1 MRWQGLGRVR
11 PVGHLALAAWLVAP
25 LGWSSRVAVAQAGG
39 ASVLKQHY
47 DQAQH
52 AQAAGSFVEAA
63 RQYRIFI
70 ADALAELALEAV
82 TAGAYP
88 KAAPLFDEAL
98 ALAPN
103 SPGLK
108 IRYAQAA
115 LAAGDAARTRTLAEG
130 VLRDFP
136 DNTKADAKA
145 QLLLGRALSRM
156 NQEQEARQHF
166 EAAVALDPSFE
177 DGYALAIACL
187 DLNDGEGADRIFHE
201 MIAGLGDTA
210 PLRVEIGRAYL
221 NSDFQQ
227 KAAPEFE
234 RAIALDPKLPGAH
247 YSLAVAELTAGG
259 DDRLKQARVELEAE
273 LKLSPND
280 AATHAQLGN
289 IALQEHRPADAE
301 RELKQAE
308 ALDPTDPNGSFYLG
322 QLYAEM
328 GRTPEAIAAFERTIA
343 LTKDPAYNR
352 YQVQKAHYQL
362 GRLLLQTG
370 KQDDGRREMQLA
382 GELLKR
388 SLGKDRER
396 LAGELE
402 DKAGAADATP
412 VTAPETPARA
422 GASAALEADEKRLA
436 PAVADSYNNLGVIA
450 AQAEHPDEALSAFA
464 RAYEWNPRLPAL
476 DENWGLAAL
485 RARRFGE
492 AVPPFERALRAA
504 PANAAVRGELAD
516 AHAGLAAEA
525 RRAGR
530 AAEAEREEKLAA
542 SLRAASNE
550 GAVPR

>member
-1 MRWQGLGRVR
+1 M
-11 PVGHLALAAWLVAP
+11 
-25 LGWSSRVAVAQAGG
+25 
-39 ASVLKQHY
+39 KEHY
-47 DQAQH
+47 DQAQR
-52 AQAAGSFVEAA
+52 AQAAGSFDEAA
-63 RQYRIFI
+63 HQYRIFI
-70 ADALAELALEAV
+70 ADALAELALESV

-115 LAAGDAARTRTLAEG
+115 LAAGDVARTRTLAEG
-130 VLRDFP
+130 VVRDYP
-136 DNTKADAKA
+136 NNAKADAKA

-156 NQEQEARQHF
+156 NQEQEARLHF

-177 DGYALAIACL
+177 NGYALAIACL
-187 DLNDGEGADRIFHE
+187 DLNDGEGAERIFQE
-201 MIAGLGDTA
+201 MLTGLGDTA

-227 KAAPEFE
+227 KAAPAFE

-259 DDRLKQARVELEAE
+259 DDRLKQAQAELEAE

-289 IALQEHRPADAE
+289 IALQEHRSADAE

-362 GRLLLQTG
+362 GRLLLQSG
-370 KQDDGRREMQLA
+370 KPDDGRREMQLA

-396 LAGELE
+396 LAAELE
-402 DKAGAADATP
+402 EKAGASGVSDAAT

-422 GASAALEADEKRLA
+422 GASQALAEDERRLA

-450 AQAEHPDEALSAFA
+450 AQAEQPEEALGAFA
-464 RAYEWNPRLPAL
+464 RAYEWNPQLPAL
-476 DENWGLAAL
+476 NENWGLAAL

-492 AVPPFERALRAA
+492 AVPPLERALRAA
-504 PANAAVRGELAD
+504 PANAEVRGQLAE

-525 RRAGR
+525 RKAGR

-542 SLRAASNE
+542 SLRTGSSE
-550 GAVPR
+550 GIVAPH